1 MVLITDIQEYVLAGS
16 DIRYISKSELEG
28 FTAEQCRLARN
39 EIYAR
44 HGRMFDD
51 EYLKEYFQSKG
62 WYEPLVA
69 SEDFEDT
76 LLNPYEIANR
86 DLIVEYEKECGYR

>member
-1 MVLITDIQEYVLAGS
+1 
-16 DIRYISKSELEG
+16 
-28 FTAEQCRLARN
+28 
-39 EIYAR
+39 
-44 HGRMFDD
+44 MFDD